1 MKNRKL
7 LTVIIAAILCMTVS
21 VGIAVAY
28 FTDYESARGGAVLK
42 LTGQTEIQE
51 EVKDNQKIVKIEN
64 VGETDM
70 IVRVM
75 VYGDE
80 RYLEVPE
87 AKNWKKG
94 EDGAYYYSSI
104 LKPGESTDPELLA
117 NIKEHEPGDES
128 TFDVIVVHEAN
139 RVIYDEDQK
148 LEVPAGWDEGIVKS
162 IKAE

>member
-21 VGIAVAY
+21 IGIALAY
-28 FTDYESARGGAVLK
+28 FTDYESARGGAVLN
-42 LTGQTEIQE
+42 LTGQTEIEE
-51 EVKDNQKIVKIEN
+51 EVKDNQKIVKISN
-64 VGETDM
+64 IGKTDM

-80 RYLEVPE
+80 RYLDVPE
-87 AKNWKKG
+87 AENWKKG
-94 EDGAYYYSSI
+94 SDGAYYYTSI
-104 LKPGESTDPELLA
+104 LKPGKSTEPELLA
-117 NIKEHEPGDES
+117 NIKEHKAGDES

-139 RVIYDEDQK
+139 RVMYDDDQK
-148 LEVPAGWDEGIVKS
+148 LVVPAGWDKGIVKS